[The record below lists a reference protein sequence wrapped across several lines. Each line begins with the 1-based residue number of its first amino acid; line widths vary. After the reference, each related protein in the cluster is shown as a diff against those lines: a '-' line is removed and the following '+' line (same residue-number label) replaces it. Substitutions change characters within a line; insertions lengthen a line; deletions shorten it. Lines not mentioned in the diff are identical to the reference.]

1 MYIRAYI
8 GWVRFTWDR
17 KKSERNFAERGFDFA
32 FAAAIFAGPTL
43 ERTDTRQDYGEIR
56 RIALGIA
63 EEIQLT
69 VVYTDRAE
77 AGEVVRRIISARVSS
92 RHERQVYR
100 KVFPS

>member
-1 MYIRAYI
+1 
-8 GWVRFTWDR
+8 VRFTSDPG
-17 KKSERNFAERGFDFA
+17 KTERNFAERGFDFA

-43 ERTDTRQDYGEIR
+43 ERIDTGQDYGEIR

-63 EEIQLT
+63 DGILLT
-69 VVYTDRAE
+69 GVYTDRAE

-92 RHERQVYR
+92 RHERQAYR